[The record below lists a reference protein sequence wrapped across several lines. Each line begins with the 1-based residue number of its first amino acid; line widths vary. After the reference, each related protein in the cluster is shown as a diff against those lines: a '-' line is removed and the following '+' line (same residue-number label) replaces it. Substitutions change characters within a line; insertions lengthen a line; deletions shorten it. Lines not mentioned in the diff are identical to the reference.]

1 MVGGI
6 QPLCLLILEPQ
17 LLVKR
22 ERDVCPLSPAHVS
35 VDLSLGTENRGEMKT
50 IAENDKRAPR
60 MLCAEAG
67 KAVVSVLK
75 TQVMVLSKVFRLW
88 EF

>member
-1 MVGGI
+1 
-6 QPLCLLILEPQ
+6 
-17 LLVKR
+17 
-22 ERDVCPLSPAHVS
+22 
-35 VDLSLGTENRGEMKT
+35 MKT